1 MPGAMTSAPR
11 RSGRFLLHFATLSLF
26 GLLPL
31 AARELLGEP
40 RDAAAS
46 WAVLEAEARG
56 RAAAVDAT
64 IERWLPSVRE
74 RAQEIAAVLAQLP
87 AGPFGKAAESTLL
100 LHLERR
106 LQADP
111 EMDRYLVLAPDGK
124 VLLAVGKHGRPT
136 AEALPEVAQAAQRP
150 SAALVPPRGG
160 GRPALVVAAP
170 FQRGGALG
178 GLFVARVRAEV
189 IARILPAGE
198 LHANLIDA
206 AGLALLPAGE
216 SGGPPLSIGLES
228 RAGRTT
234 ARPTGA
240 PVAYVPL
247 QGARAVLSIT
257 GGGGS
262 KGGVVPLWA
271 LGGAVLLGAVLAALL
286 FTRGREAHQA
296 PVSSAG

>member
-1 MPGAMTSAPR
+1 MNPAPR
-11 RSGRFLLHFATLSLF
+11 PARFLVHVAVLSLF

-40 RDAAAS
+40 RDHAAS

-87 AGPFGKAAESTLL
+87 AGPFGKAAEATLL

-124 VLLAVGKHGRPT
+124 VVLAVGTQGPPT

-150 SAALVPPRGG
+150 SAALVRPRGS

-170 FQRGGALG
+170 FQRAGALG

-189 IARILPAGE
+189 IARILPAVGE

-206 AGLALLPAGE
+206 AGLSLLPAGE

-247 QGARAVLSIT
+247 QGARAVLAIT
-257 GGGGS
+257 GGGS
-262 KGGVVPLWA
+262 EGGGVPLWA
-271 LGGAVLLGAVLAALL
+271 LAVAVLLGAVLAALL
-286 FTRGREAHQA
+286 FTRST
-296 PVSSAG
+296 VNSAG